1 MTTHEDF
8 IKRAARHNVSY
19 IEFTVGFDYIRDVSQ
34 FEWWAK
40 RWQKN
45 YNITARWNR
54 AFLRVKDNLKIAHS
68 FDVFASGYL
77 KKPTEVVQGI
87 DFIANETKFPALEHG
102 QTLYLKALE
111 LDQQDTIVMHRTMHA
126 GELGHP
132 KNPRDAIL
140 LGAER
145 LGHGVKLYDDV
156 LTLEYVRTQS
166 NTPIVINLS
175 SNIQLGVAPSIETH
189 PFLSFLRLGI
199 PVSFSTDDE
208 GMFVTDITHD
218 ILLAALHTD
227 ICYSEL
233 KQMTYNSIDNSFADN
248 NLKNKLLIDLD
259 QRYAKFE
266 NKWEEILSEDDIKRA
281 VSGN

>member
-1 MTTHEDF
+1 MKTYEDF
-8 IKRAARHNVSY
+8 IERAARHNVSY
-19 IEFTVGFDYIRDVSQ
+19 VEFTRGFDYIRDVTQ

-45 YNITARWNR
+45 YNVTARWNR
-54 AFLRVKDNLKIAHS
+54 AFLRIKDNATLAHG
-68 FDVFASGYL
+68 FEVFASGYI
-77 KKPTEVVQGI
+77 KRPSEVVQGI
-87 DFIANETKFPALEHG
+87 DFIANESTFPALEHG

-140 LGAER
+140 LGTER

-175 SNIQLGVAPSIETH
+175 SNIQLSVVPSIKAH

-218 ILLAALHTD
+218 ILLAVLHTD
-227 ICYSEL
+227 INYAEL
-233 KQMTYNSIDNSFADN
+233 KQMTYNSIDMCFADN
-248 NLKNKLLIDLD
+248 DLKKKLLIDLD

-266 NKWEEILSEDDIKRA
+266 SKWEEILSEEDAKQA